1 MIGYIIAALA
11 GFFCGL
17 IVMAA
22 VKNRQYEDVVRRQN
36 QAICT
41 LKEQIELYRRGYKD
55 E

>member
-1 MIGYIIAALA
+1 MIGYVIAALA

-22 VKNRQYEDVVRRQN
+22 VKNRQYEDIIRRQN

-41 LKEQIELYRRGYKD
+41 LKDQIELYRRGYKD

>member
-11 GFFCGL
+11 GFFFGL
-17 IVMAA
+17 VVMVA
-22 VKNRQYEDVVRRQN
+22 VKNQQYEDEIRRQN
-36 QAICT
+36 QVIHT